1 MEDNIYL
8 IDGKSQPT
16 LELFT
21 GNTYMFDF
29 DTSSSA
35 SGSIFKDWTTPPD
48 GPIEYMKGVNGVE
61 ESLEKLPL
69 KNTNNV
75 VQLPD
80 IINKHN
86 RLFHRFPPS
95 ISFVDRELYFVSF
108 QKFKS
113 NSEYKILQSKLN
125 TANDI
130 INYSN
135 GVFGVWEKLTIVE
148 KENGFYSLKNADNK
162 YIRNLQYF
170 DTNKGGSLDLNVIDN
185 YDGLI
190 IRSATKV
197 RKDLIDSLSNLKIIG
212 RAGAGVDNVDVEA
225 AKNKNI
231 IVMNTPGGNT
241 NATAEHTI
249 GLIFALQRKITVANE
264 TTHNGLWE
272 KKKLKG
278 NEIKGKKIGIVGF
291 GNVGKRVAEI
301 SNVLGMHVSIFSS
314 YFETIKDSY
323 PEYNSCSI
331 DEIIKDS
338 DIISFHCKPNKDG
351 NPIMNKNHLSLMK
364 KNCIIINTAR
374 GNLVDEDDLKNAL
387 EKKEIKGA
395 ALDVFK
401 NEPLEES
408 GFYNLDNIILTPHI
422 AASTDEAQIVVA
434 EMVAN
439 QFVEFFNNNKIIN
452 SVT

>member
-1 MEDNIYL
+1 MPKVLISDSLDNIASQIL
-8 IDGKSQPT
+8 IKNNISVDTKTNLSPE
-16 LELFT
+16 EL
-21 GNTYMFDF
+21 
-29 DTSSSA
+29 
-35 SGSIFKDWTTPPD
+35 K
-48 GPIEYMKGVNGVE
+48 
-61 ESLEKLPL
+61 
-69 KNTNNV
+69 
-75 VQLPD
+75 
-80 IINKHN
+80 
-86 RLFHRFPPS
+86 
-95 ISFVDRELYFVSF
+95 
-108 QKFKS
+108 
-113 NSEYKILQSKLN
+113 KI
-125 TANDI
+125 
-130 INYSN
+130 
-135 GVFGVWEKLTIVE
+135 
-148 KENGFYSLKNADNK
+148 
-162 YIRNLQYF
+162 
-170 DTNKGGSLDLNVIDN
+170 IDN

-264 TTHNGLWE
+264 TTHKGLWE

-314 YFETIKDSY
+314 YFETIKDNY

-331 DEIIKDS
+331 DKIIKDS